1 MLNLSLDL
9 SNGVCCREL
18 SDTVASA
25 DACET
30 LGLSGVAHYS
40 MVPLNGK
47 RVGKQA
53 ERTDMHSMHEGE
65 GHGTNERVPRMSRE
79 LVARMD
85 ARHVRINDTM
95 DELSK
100 VKAQVRYLTKKN
112 LDMQTKND
120 ELQVEMDA
128 VKDELESQKDDL
140 ETETLDKKRIR
151 SRFLAATAE
160 IIDLKRKL
168 ESVADAELEPVA
180 DAELEPVADAELES
194 LDDLN
199 DSGLTDSD
207 EEDELPV
214 VQPPLVLA
222 EPVNLTPVVVHNPAY
237 IDLTIE

>member
-9 SNGVCCREL
+9 SNGVCCSEQRHL
-18 SDTVASA
+18 VA
-25 DACET
+25 DGIKLET
-30 LGLSGVAHYS
+30 LGKRGEAHFS
-40 MVPLNGK
+40 MVPLNVK
-47 RVGKQA
+47 RVAKQA
-53 ERTDMHSMHEGE
+53 KFDNKASMHEGE
-65 GHGTNERVPRMSRE
+65 GHGCSERVPNMSVA

-85 ARHVRINDTM
+85 ARHVRIQDTM

-128 VKDELESQKDDL
+128 VKDELEV
-140 ETETLDKKRIR
+140 ETSEKKRIR
-151 SRFLAATAE
+151 SRFIAVNAE
-160 IIDLKRKL
+160 LMQIKG
-168 ESVADAELEPVA
+168 ELEP
-180 DAELEPVADAELES
+180 

-214 VQPPLVLA
+214 VQPPLVA
-222 EPVNLTPVVVHNPAY
+222 TPVNLTPVVVHNPAY

>member
-18 SDTVASA
+18 SDTVADG

-40 MVPLNGK
+40 MVPLNVK

-65 GHGTNERVPRMSRE
+65 GHGTNERVPRMSRA

-85 ARHVRINDTM
+85 ARHVRIQDTM

-128 VKDELESQKDDL
+128 VKDELEL
-140 ETETLDKKRIR
+140 ETSEKKRIR
-151 SRFLAATAE
+151 GRFIALNAE
-160 IIDLKRKL
+160 FMQFKG
-168 ESVADAELEPVA
+168 ELEP
-180 DAELEPVADAELES
+180 
-194 LDDLN
+194 LDDFN
-199 DSGLTDSD
+199 VGSLTDSD
-207 EEDELPV
+207 EEDEPPV
-214 VQPPLVLA
+214 VNA
-222 EPVNLTPVVVHNPAY
+222 VNLTPVVVHVPAY

>member
-18 SDTVASA
+18 SDTIADG

-30 LGLSGVAHYS
+30 LGKSGVAHYS
-40 MVPLNGK
+40 MVPLNVK

-53 ERTDMHSMHEGE
+53 KRTNIHSMHEGE
-65 GHGTNERVPRMSRE
+65 GHGCNERVPNMSMA

-95 DELSK
+95 DELSR

-128 VKDELESQKDDL
+128 VKDELESQKDEL

-180 DAELEPVADAELES
+180 DAELEALV
-194 LDDLN
+194 DLN
-199 DSGLTDSD
+199 DSSLTDSD

>member
-65 GHGTNERVPRMSRE
+65 GHGTNERVPRMSRA

-85 ARHVRINDTM
+85 ARHVRIQDTM

-128 VKDELESQKDDL
+128 VKDELEV
-140 ETETLDKKRIR
+140 ETSEKKRIR
-151 SRFLAATAE
+151 SRFIAVNAE
-160 IIDLKRKL
+160 LMQLKG
-168 ESVADAELEPVA
+168 ELEP
-180 DAELEPVADAELES
+180 
-194 LDDLN
+194 LDNLN

-214 VQPPLVLA
+214 VQPPLVA
-222 EPVNLTPVVVHNPAY
+222 TPVNLTPVVVHNPAY

>member
-18 SDTVASA
+18 SDTVADG

-40 MVPLNGK
+40 MVPLNVK

-53 ERTDMHSMHEGE
+53 KRTNIHSMHEGE
-65 GHGTNERVPRMSRE
+65 GHGCNERVPNMSMA

-120 ELQVEMDA
+120 ELQVELGA
-128 VKDELESQKDDL
+128 VKEELEL
-140 ETETLDKKRIR
+140 ETSEKKRIR
-151 SRFLAATAE
+151 GRFIALNAE
-160 IIDLKRKL
+160 FMQFKG
-168 ESVADAELEPVA
+168 ELEP
-180 DAELEPVADAELES
+180 
-194 LDDLN
+194 LDDFN
-199 DSGLTDSD
+199 VGSLTDSD
-207 EEDELPV
+207 EEDE
-214 VQPPLVLA
+214 PLVVNA
-222 EPVNLTPVVVHNPAY
+222 VNLTPVVVHVPAY